1 MQALAKGRVVLA
13 EDEPLARQDFKEML
27 LQLGYDVVGEASD
40 GASAVQLVRTLR
52 PDVAL
57 LDIKMPGL
65 DGIEAAKAIS
75 GASLAPVLLVS
86 GFSEQ
91 ALIERALRAGAAA
104 YLLKPVT
111 ERKLFA
117 AIELARERFRA
128 ALALRLEI
136 DELREEAETERLLH
150 RAKVLIMADFEVTEA
165 EAQERIQSLAAKSH
179 KSLKETAGAVLLA
192 ARTRA

>member
-165 EAQERIQSLAAKSH
+165 EAQERIQSLAAKAH
-179 KSLKETAGAVLLA
+179 RSLKETAGAVLLA